1 MQEPTEKQPLRVY
14 FKRWRCTLPE
24 VGVTLHWQCGPVSL
38 CAASLAFLSHLALQ
52 LQSVKSI
59 FHTQLCLENYIHFQ
73 TSLPVASLKQLLVS
87 FLQCLGVPKPFRCT
101 PDYCCHSCF
110 KHWTA
115 SFNVD
120 HISPSLV
127 GQWIS
132 HVLVWILPAAFYCR
146 SVMQKSV
153 ECAGPYTVHGT
164 PDRTVFH
171 SKVVRGKIII

>member
-1 MQEPTEKQPLRVY
+1 MYVTRSGCNPPLIVWTRLTVCC
-14 FKRWRCTLPE
+14 KL
-24 VGVTLHWQCGPVSL
+24 GI
-38 CAASLAFLSHLALQ
+38 FLSFGSAVIICQKHISHSTMLG
-52 LQSVKSI
+52 
-59 FHTQLCLENYIHFQ
+59 NRMHFQ
-73 TSLPVASLKQLLVS
+73 TSLPVASLKQLLVR

-101 PDYCCHSCF
+101 PNYCCHSCF

-120 HISPSLV
+120 HVSPSLV

-153 ECAGPYTVHGT
+153 ECAGPYTLHGT